1 MLDQGQQLQ
10 RRADSLHFRIQA
22 LTGLRRLVNL
32 PRDLDLTA
40 RQWAVLEPQL
50 SAASVQLSERVKRVS
65 NELLPHASNV
75 QARRRLNAAFGRVEL
90 DMAKAFSFFD
100 TYMDVITQRK
110 SPELGEV
117 LAGCDVL
124 AYDAMRRDHP
134 ALVSIEPPLV
144 YCDRGFGA
152 SIVRESVPFPDGSPN
167 PMPLIQIPYSRL
179 REKCNLTSILHE
191 AGHQAL
197 QRLALIQPLA
207 DAVRGALERAGA
219 PAAVRE
225 LYSRWTFEIGP
236 DFWAFCLSGAAEAA
250 AVRDLFAL
258 QPSHAMRISYTDPHP
273 PPYLRSLLAF
283 EWCRR
288 AWGRGP
294 WDDWERD
301 WKALYPLDQQ
311 PPASRRL
318 LFQLRRLAPVMGATL
333 FNTRFPQLAG
343 RRLIDLFDLA
353 PVSPFELKRV
363 AAAASAG
370 TLDLRGLPP
379 CAQLAVFGEL
389 REQQRM
395 GEARIDRLM
404 SQWLRR
410 LGASR
415 HALH

>member
-50 SAASVQLSERVKRVS
+50 SATSVQLSERVKRAS
-65 NELLPHASNV
+65 NDLLPHASNV

-110 SPELGEV
+110 TAELGEV

-134 ALVSIEPPLV
+134 ALLSIEPPLV

-207 DAVRGALERAGA
+207 DAVRGALGRAGA
-219 PAAVRE
+219 PAAVCE
-225 LYSRWTFEIGP
+225 LYARWAFEIGP

-353 PVSPFELKRV
+353 PVSPFELNRV
-363 AAAASAG
+363 AASASAG

-395 GEARIDRLM
+395 GEARIDGLM

-415 HALH
+415 HTLH

>member
-363 AAAASAG
+363 AASASAG

-410 LGASR
+410 LGTSR